1 LNYEVGTLNDE
12 LKAGLS
18 FSSSFSVPRS
28 AFHMSQ
34 PEISRR
40 CRSCGAA
47 VRAGARFCPQCGALM
62 ADAGAAEQAV
72 VAPDTGE
79 LEPLRE
85 VEPPREAEAAREWT
99 PPTKEYAAFVQSF
112 EGAQSGAGE
121 TASGAQSEVVAESE
135 SPGVLAE
142 DAPRRADEPAP
153 PAASQS
159 YVAPA
164 ASDEDFDGDASGG
177 EAGAGDVRGRVA
189 RVREGTRARV
199 GRMREEAIV
208 VLEETPDDSGLRFVL
223 AALALFIIFLV
234 LLFLS
239 TTILR

>member
-1 LNYEVGTLNDE
+1 
-12 LKAGLS
+12 
-18 FSSSFSVPRS
+18 
-28 AFHMSQ
+28 MSQ

-62 ADAGAAEQAV
+62 ADAGVSEPASVPAV
-72 VAPDTGE
+72 VAPETGE

-85 VEPPREAEAAREWT
+85 VAPPREAEATHEWT
-99 PPTKEYAAFVQSF
+99 PPTKEYAAFAQSF
-112 EGAQSGAGE
+112 EGAGAQSGAGE
-121 TASGAQSEVVAESE
+121 TASGAQSEIAAASE
-135 SPGVLAE
+135 SSGVLAE
-142 DAPRRADEPAP
+142 DVPRRADEPTP
-153 PAASQS
+153 PAASLP

-164 ASDEDFDGDASGG
+164 ASSDEGFDGDAAGG

-223 AALALFIIFLV
+223 AAVALFVIFLV